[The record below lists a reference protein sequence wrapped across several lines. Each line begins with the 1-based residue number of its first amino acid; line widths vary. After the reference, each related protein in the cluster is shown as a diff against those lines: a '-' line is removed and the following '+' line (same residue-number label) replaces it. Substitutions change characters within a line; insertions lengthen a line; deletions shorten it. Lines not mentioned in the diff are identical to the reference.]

1 MRGRGW
7 RVAAAGG
14 RGRLGVLVR
23 RQEEEDERG
32 DEQRRGG
39 DGDLGLPQRRQEEAQ
54 RPRQALTHR
63 REDPSE
69 AAECRGDRNGEESAA
84 R

>member
-1 MRGRGW
+1 M
-7 RVAAAGG
+7 
-14 RGRLGVLVR
+14 LVR

-63 REDPSE
+63 PGTGGSERED
-69 AAECRGDRNGEESAA
+69 AAEGNGEHERRGDDFQSSSA
-84 R
+84 RIRS